1 MVLSEGR
8 ILLHLGT
15 EVSDLDFTKSVVING
30 APTPGILSRNN
41 ETTVELPSGGSIAT
55 AGLIQQKSQQ
65 VINGLPGLLDV
76 PILGTLFRSRDY
88 QRNETELMIIVTPVI
103 VKPVAASALAKPDDG
118 FTDASDPQAW
128 LLGRMNKL
136 YATPGN
142 PEARHDYRG
151 RVGFIQ
157 D

>member
-1 MVLSEGR
+1 M
-8 ILLHLGT
+8 
-15 EVSDLDFTKSVVING
+15 
-30 APTPGILSRNN
+30 
-41 ETTVELPSGGSIAT
+41 ELPSGGSLAT
-55 AGLIQQKSQQ
+55 AGLLRQQSLQA
-65 VINGLPGLLDV
+65 INGLPGLLNI

-88 QRNETELMIIVTPVI
+88 QRHETELLIIVTPVI
-103 VKPVAASALAKPDDG
+103 VKPVAASQLARPDDG

-136 YATPGN
+136 YATPSN
-142 PEARHDYRG
+142 PEAVKNYRG